1 MQVKWITWENVG
13 VDRMACAWLIRKH
26 IDPKA
31 VFLFAPVGQTTDLPK
46 GAEPFDIP
54 GVRLSHHRGHCS
66 FHALLKE
73 YKLTDPVLHRIGRIV
88 DEADT
93 VQEACVEPA
102 AAGLDLI
109 CEGIRTISSDDNT
122 ALERGSMIYD
132 ALYARLAAEKGS
144 AEQA

>member
-1 MQVKWITWENVG
+1 MKWVTWEHVG
-13 VDRMACAWLIRKH
+13 VDRMACAWLIRKY

-31 VFLFAPVGQTTDLPK
+31 KFVFVPADAQGLPS

-66 FHALLKE
+66 FHAMLKE
-73 YKLTDPVLHRIGRIV
+73 YALTDPVLHRIARIV

-93 VQEACVEPA
+93 VQEVCIEPA

-109 CEGIRTISSDDNT
+109 CEGIRLTCPDDAT
-122 ALERGSMIYD
+122 ALGRGAIVYD
-132 ALYARLAAEKGS
+132 ALYARLAASQKG
-144 AEQA
+144 AP

>member
-1 MQVKWITWENVG
+1 MKWATWQNVG
-13 VDRMACAWLIRKH
+13 VDRIGCAWLIRKF

-31 VFLFAPVGQTTDLPK
+31 KFHFIPQGTTAVPK

-66 FHALLKE
+66 FHAFLRE
-73 YKLTDPVLHRIGRIV
+73 YKLTDPVLHRIARIV

-93 VQEACVEPA
+93 VQEVGIEPV

-109 CEGIRTISSDDNT
+109 CEGIRLVSSDDAT
-122 ALERGSMIYD
+122 ALDRGATVYD
-132 ALYARLAAEKGS
+132 ALYAKLAVEMNS
-144 AEQA
+144 